1 MLFGLLLLLALTA
14 VLRVTAFDSLKL
26 LRVWLNKL
34 HLTPIAN
41 PTCSCY
47 HSVGSNEGIWVD
59 LGEKDE
65 TAFSFGVVEG
75 GTARVWRVVS
85 CLTEA
90 TRKGF
95 QRLKG
100 FCGGGFRVWW
110 WFKVIEGGR
119 VDEGF
124 ERWERRLMR
133 DDLQWVFFMRIFWER
148 ESGEFFFVCEW
159 ILFVV
164 SELVVW
170 DFFRFERER

>member
-34 HLTPIAN
+34 HLSPIAN
-41 PTCSCY
+41 PACSCY

-133 DDLQWVFFMRIFWER
+133 DDLQWVFLWGFLERGRVESSEWEMWV
-148 ESGEFFFVCEW
+148 GPPFLKGVA
-159 ILFVV
+159 
-164 SELVVW
+164 W